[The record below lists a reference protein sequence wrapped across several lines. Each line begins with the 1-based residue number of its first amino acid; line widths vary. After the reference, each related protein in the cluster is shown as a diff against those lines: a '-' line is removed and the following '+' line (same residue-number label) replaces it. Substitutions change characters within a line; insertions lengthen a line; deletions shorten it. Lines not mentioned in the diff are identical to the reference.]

1 MLLLVIAFL
10 ATFGLILSVGL
21 LLFYREVA
29 LARLSSLVA
38 PRSGSRVSRIG
49 RILHPDRQ
57 AVEQVLKPF
66 QSVLPRSAQETS
78 VTQTRLIRAGYR
90 KDSHVNVFYGA
101 KVVIPIGLTLIATGT
116 QAYTIG
122 PFFIYA
128 LCVGLGFLLP
138 DFWLGNRMSNRQT
151 KIRLGLPEA
160 LDLMVICSEAGLSL
174 DQTLLVASKE
184 LIISQPEISD
194 ELGLMLLEQRAGRP
208 RAEALK
214 AFADRIGI
222 DSVRALVNTLVQATT
237 FGTSIA
243 KTLRVYS
250 DSMRTQRRQQAEEQ
264 AAKTT
269 VKLVFPLVFFIF
281 PSLFIVAL
289 GPAMILMFDGFNSYL
304 Q

>member
-1 MLLLVIAFL
+1 
-10 ATFGLILSVGL
+10 
-21 LLFYREVA
+21 
-29 LARLSSLVA
+29 
-38 PRSGSRVSRIG
+38 
-49 RILHPDRQ
+49 
-57 AVEQVLKPF
+57 
-66 QSVLPRSAQETS
+66 
-78 VTQTRLIRAGYR
+78 
-90 KDSHVNVFYGA
+90 VNVFYGA

-116 QAYTIG
+116 GAYTIG

-138 DFWLGNRMSNRQT
+138 DFWLGNRISKRQT
-151 KIRLGLPEA
+151 NIRLGLPEA
-160 LDLMVICSEAGLSL
+160 LDLMVICTEAGLSL
-174 DQTLLVASKE
+174 DQTLLQASKE
-184 LIISQPEISD
+184 LTISQPEIAD

-214 AFADRIGI
+214 GFAERIGI

-237 FGTSIA
+237 FGTSVA

-281 PSLFIVAL
+281 PSLFVVAL
-289 GPAMILMFDGFNSYL
+289 GPAMILMFDGFNNYF

>member
-1 MLLLVIAFL
+1 MLLLVVAFL
-10 ATFGLILSVGL
+10 GTFGLILSVGL
-21 LLFYREVA
+21 LLFYRDAA
-29 LARLSSLVA
+29 LMRLSTLVEG
-38 PRSGSRVSRIG
+38 RSGSRFPRLG

-90 KDSHVNVFYGA
+90 KDAHVNVFYGA
-101 KVVIPIGLTLIATGT
+101 KVVVPITLTLIATGT
-116 QAYTIG
+116 GAYTIG
-122 PFFIYA
+122 PFFAYG

-138 DFWLGNRMSNRQT
+138 DFWLGNRIAKRQAA
-151 KIRLGLPEA
+151 IRLGLPEA
-160 LDLMVICSEAGLSL
+160 LDLMVICTEAGLSL
-174 DQTLLVASKE
+174 DQTLLQASKE
-184 LIISQPEISD
+184 LTISQPEIAD

-214 AFADRIGI
+214 GFADRIGI
-222 DSVRALVNTLVQATT
+222 DSVRALVTTLVQATT
-237 FGTSIA
+237 FGTSVA

-281 PSLFIVAL
+281 PSLFVVAL
-289 GPAMILMFDGFNSYL
+289 GPAMILMFDGFNSYF